1 MEHKKLIIIGTL
13 IAFTV
18 LGMFAIW
25 TNKSGATKLLKEQS
39 EAREQRHKEIRDSL
53 KNVIKLRDILI
64 LEKDCTITR
73 RDEHISVMIKQL
85 HSDDK
90 SYRDSI
96 ARVPIEKILKSIR
109 E

>member
-64 LEKDCTITR
+64 LEKDR